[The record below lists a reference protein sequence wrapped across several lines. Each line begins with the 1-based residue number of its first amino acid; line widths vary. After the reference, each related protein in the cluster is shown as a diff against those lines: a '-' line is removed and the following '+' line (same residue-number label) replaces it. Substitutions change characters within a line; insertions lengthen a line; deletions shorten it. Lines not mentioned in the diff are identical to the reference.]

1 MVHQQGQQQCG
12 LQILCN
18 HENVTLQAALLPV
31 HCLLTH
37 HLWASAWSLP
47 MFPFANQLTT
57 SAHPAHIQY
66 FINHTFTIPSTSA
79 SHQDKSVRQVF
90 AVVKWPQVHPQQEI
104 MGKPVQVWCH
114 SLYEP
119 IIDNR
124 FLPIE
129 NISSC
134 VIIAVDKLNEE
145 KVIVVISSC
154 ISTIYVVSEYQ
165 SYFQ

>member
-1 MVHQQGQQQCG
+1 MNGNHLPSASDGRASQVPY
-12 LQILCN
+12 ILA
-18 HENVTLQAALLPV
+18 T
-31 HCLLTH
+31 
-37 HLWASAWSLP
+37 P

-57 SAHPAHIQY
+57 SARPAHIQY
-66 FINHTFTIPSTSA
+66 LINHTFTIPSTSA

-129 NISSC
+129 NISSR
-134 VIIAVDKLNEE
+134 VIIAIDKLNEE
-145 KVIVVISSC
+145 KFIVVIPLVW
-154 ISTIYVVSEYQ
+154 STIYVVSEYL
-165 SYFQ
+165 SYFQWSYKDGFMFSSSTMII